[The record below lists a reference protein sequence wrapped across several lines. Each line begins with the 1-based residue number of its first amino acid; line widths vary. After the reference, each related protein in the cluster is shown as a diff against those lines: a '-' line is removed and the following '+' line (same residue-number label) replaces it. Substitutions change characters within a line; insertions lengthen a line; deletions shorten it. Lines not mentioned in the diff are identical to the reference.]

1 MVRHGGLLTEF
12 MTHTN
17 ADKLNFVRRNRIV
30 AGISDACVIVE
41 SAPKGGGLITT
52 RISKEYNRDVF
63 AFPGPVGAIYSEGC
77 NRLIRDN
84 GAGLITSADDLL
96 NAMGWADSREVA
108 GIKQAGI
115 ALDLFPELSENERLV
130 VKLLQKMNDLQ
141 LNIISVKTGIP
152 IGQLSSLL
160 FNLEMKGIVKPYAG
174 GTYHLLG

>member
-1 MVRHGGLLTEF
+1 
-12 MTHTN
+12 
-17 ADKLNFVRRNRIV
+17 
-30 AGISDACVIVE
+30 
-41 SAPKGGGLITT
+41 
-52 RISKEYNRDVF
+52 
-63 AFPGPVGAIYSEGC
+63 
-77 NRLIRDN
+77 
-84 GAGLITSADDLL
+84 
-96 NAMGWADSREVA
+96 MGWADSREAA

-160 FNLEMKGIVKPYAG
+160 FNLEMKGVVKPYAG